1 MDFASF
7 RTDLIKRLNAF
18 KEISRKGS
26 MLSERDF
33 NEKLHAFQEISTKG
47 SMLSERDFNEKLH
60 AFEEI
65 SAEGSML
72 YVQKLTNMA
81 FLSCKFAHAR
91 SPKALRIFGTFQKVA
106 TLYST
111 FLHFHLLV

>member
-33 NEKLHAFQEISTKG
+33 NEKLHAFEEISTKG

-65 SAEGSML
+65 STEGSML

-91 SPKALRIFGTFQKVA
+91 SPKALRFFGTFQKVA

-111 FLHFHLLV
+111 FLNFHLLV